1 MSRSKF
7 MQMTNTI
14 KNYLQV
20 VPGLKLFV
28 NNLLSQWMAD
38 KSEIVLRNEE
48 VKMILNEQ
56 KVHRY
61 AALFFFFFLRA
72 SLSYTRFIDWPDTKL
87 SSYRKYKRSKM
98 TFITDLVT
106 LLSLSL
112 CLNIRQDTYHV

>member
-1 MSRSKF
+1 

-61 AALFFFFFLRA
+61 AALFFFFFE
-72 SLSYTRFIDWPDTKL
+72 SI
-87 SSYRKYKRSKM
+87 
-98 TFITDLVT
+98 TFIYTVYRLAG
-106 LLSLSL
+106 S
-112 CLNIRQDTYHV
+112 

>member
-1 MSRSKF
+1 

-61 AALFFFFFLRA
+61 AALFFFFFFE
-72 SLSYTRFIDWPDTKL
+72 SI
-87 SSYRKYKRSKM
+87 
-98 TFITDLVT
+98 TFIYTVYRLAG
-106 LLSLSL
+106 
-112 CLNIRQDTYHV
+112 Y